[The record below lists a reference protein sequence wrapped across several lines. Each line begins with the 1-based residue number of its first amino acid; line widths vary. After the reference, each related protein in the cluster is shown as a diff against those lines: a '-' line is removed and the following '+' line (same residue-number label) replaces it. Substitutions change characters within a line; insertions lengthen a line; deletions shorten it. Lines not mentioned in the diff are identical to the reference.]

1 MNIPPN
7 GALPHAAHPTPRP
20 PQARLAASRAA
31 ILHDLTA
38 RPATPPL
45 LAAAA
50 STHPWALLGGAALAG
65 ALVVAARPWR
75 WLPHLLVLAPLL
87 SPLARQALAAH
98 RAQAQRQ
105 LSPPSGSPSPG
116 DGRTRA

>member
-7 GALPHAAHPTPRP
+7 GAYPPAAHPAPE
-20 PQARLAASRAA
+20 ARLAASRAA
-31 ILHDLTA
+31 ILHDLTT

-45 LAAAA
+45 LAGAAH
-50 STHPWALLGGAALAG
+50 THPWALLGGAALAG
-65 ALVVAARPWR
+65 ALIVAARPWR

-87 SPLARQALAAH
+87 SPLARQALAVH
-98 RAQAQRQ
+98 RAQAAQR
-105 LSPPSGSPSPG
+105 LRSSSAASSPG